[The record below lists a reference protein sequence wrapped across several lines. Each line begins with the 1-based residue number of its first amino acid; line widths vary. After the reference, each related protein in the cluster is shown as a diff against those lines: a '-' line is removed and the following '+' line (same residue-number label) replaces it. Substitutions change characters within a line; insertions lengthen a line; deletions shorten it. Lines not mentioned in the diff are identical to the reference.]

1 MRTEAMRR
9 IRGRLL
15 CDIAEGIR
23 NACESAGIPFLDL
36 HGLSGFAPE
45 TAVRFKRVKNGRR
58 ATESYPWP
66 AYIDVPVDYENDDYP
81 YPPEAADY
89 TYDGL
94 HPSDKGNEAIACLLA
109 EKIREVL
116 QL

>member
-1 MRTEAMRR
+1 M
-9 IRGRLL
+9 
-15 CDIAEGIR
+15 
-23 NACESAGIPFLDL
+23 
-36 HGLSGFAPE
+36 
-45 TAVRFKRVKNGRR
+45 RFKRVKTVEGYR
-58 ATESYPWP
+58 ELPWP
-66 AYIDVPVDYENDDYP
+66 AYIDLPVDYVNDDYP